1 MIRTWHRCLAAAG
14 IATMFVFASAAEA
27 QQDEVDALRAQVEAL
42 KKEIAELRAF
52 NERLCRTLRD
62 ESIIVFASEPK
73 TPQAKAERAIEEFRG
88 AVDKLQQAM
97 ASRNHAAHKRADELR
112 QRAEASLQKLDAN
125 LVVPMLKSEV
135 EAASNNYPMC
145 HSMMM
150 ALGRV
155 GGPST
160 IPYLNEIAADKK
172 RPGHMRRIA
181 SEVMLSVDK
190 DKAINMLLPVAGD
203 FEAKNFNDRFY
214 VIYMLSETKDP
225 RVLPLLVQGAKQDPD
240 KSARC
245 HHINGLWHYKT
256 PEARETLEWVIE
268 NDDYEHARTNALNS
282 LHRMLGDE
290 AAYPLMKHLSKN
302 AKKKDGTPDFRV
314 RNAAYTNMNRIK
326 MNLEKA
332 GKPIPGE
339 APKDKAAPK
348 DKGQPK

>member
-1 MIRTWHRCLAAAG
+1 MIRTWHRCLCAAG
-14 IATMFVFASAAEA
+14 IATMLVLATTAEA
-27 QQDEVDALRAQVEAL
+27 QQGEVDALRTQIAEL
-42 KKEIAELRAF
+42 KREIAELRAF
-52 NERLCRTLRD
+52 NERLCKALRD
-62 ESIIVFASEPK
+62 ESIIVFATEPT
-73 TPQAKAERAIEEFRG
+73 TPEAKVERAIDVFRG
-88 AVDKLQQAM
+88 AVDKLQAAM
-97 ASRNHAAHKRADELR
+97 AARNHAAHKRADELR
-112 QRAEASLQKLDAN
+112 QNAEAALKEVDAA
-125 LVVPMLKSEV
+125 LVVPALKSEV
-135 EAASNNYPMC
+135 EAASNNYALC

-155 GGPST
+155 GGAST

-190 DKAINMLLPVAGD
+190 DKAIELLLPVAGD
-203 FEAKNFNDRFY
+203 YEAKNFNDRFY

-240 KSARC
+240 KSSRC

-256 PEARETLEWVIE
+256 PEARETLEWVIA

-290 AAYPLMKHLSKN
+290 AAYPIMKKLSKG

-348 DKGQPK
+348 GSNG